1 MDNVEFQIEI
11 KESEDFEIISNFLY
25 NEGLDPKEFKS
36 KDNQSYLIKFGQV
49 DSNEDLIKQISDCFE
64 CYKQT
69 DIVTV
74 GIVDVRIIIYRIN
87 TIPNI
92 YDNDQITYLI
102 ADEKLNNRPKK
113 KIQKKDPIDLESI
126 HVKIGDKKVKFLIG
140 ADTETIEETNQKEYT
155 PHIFPTKPN
164 KYLRYG
170 QRLGNKTF
178 RTKEEALNEA
188 RLLAQ
193 SFFNKS

>member
-11 KESEDFEIISNFLY
+11 KESEDFEIISNLLH
-25 NEGLDPKEFKS
+25 NEGLETKKFKS
-36 KDNQSYLIKFGQV
+36 KDNQSYLIKFGQA
-49 DSNEDLIKQISDCFE
+49 DSNADLVEQISDCFE

-74 GIVDVRIIIYRIN
+74 GVVDVRVIIYRIN

-102 ADEKLNNRPKK
+102 ADEKLNDRPKK
-113 KIQKKDPIDLESI
+113 RIQKKDPIDLESI
-126 HVKIGDKKVKFLIG
+126 HVKVGDKKVKFLIG
-140 ADTETIEETNQKEYT
+140 ADTETVGETNQKEYI
-155 PHIFPTKPN
+155 PYIFPTKPN

-178 RTKEEALNEA
+178 GTKEEALSEA
-188 RLLAQ
+188 RILAQ
-193 SFFNKS
+193 TFLESK

>member
-1 MDNVEFQIEI
+1 MAKPDPDSFDILMDG
-11 KESEDFEIISNFLY
+11 LLH
-25 NEGLDPKEFKS
+25 NEGLEPRKFIS

-49 DSNEDLIKQISDCFE
+49 DSNADLVKQISDCFE

-74 GIVDVRIIIYRIN
+74 GVVDVRVIIYRIN
-87 TIPNI
+87 AIPNI

-102 ADEKLNNRPKK
+102 ADEKLNDRPKK
-113 KIQKKDPIDLESI
+113 RIQKKDPIDLESI
-126 HVKIGDKKVKFLIG
+126 HVKVGDKRIKFLIG
-140 ADTETIEETNQKEYT
+140 TDTETVGETNQKEYI
-155 PHIFPTKPN
+155 PYIFPTKPN

-178 RTKEEALNEA
+178 GTKEEALSEA
-188 RLLAQ
+188 RILAQ
-193 SFFNKS
+193 TFLENK